1 MMVGASYTVVKQP
14 LDVTTLDTVE
24 ILGVF
29 IIAVVVIGI
38 VKLVI
43 DITFKE

>member
-1 MMVGASYTVVKQP
+1 MVGASYTVVKQP
-14 LDVTTLDTVE
+14 LDVTALDTLE

-38 VKLVI
+38 INFVVTKGL
-43 DITFKE
+43 EE